1 MKTRDVIYDAATVY
15 GTGLI
20 SVSTRLAFD
29 RTTTRRELEII
40 GTDLHCSAVRIVTD
54 PVLATGQLA
63 GTTMKVSGGYG
74 RAGGDPDTEGYFDAS
89 G

>member
-1 MKTRDVIYDAATVY
+1 MKTRAVIYDAGTVY

-20 SVSTRLAFD
+20 SVRTRLAFD
-29 RTTTRRELEII
+29 RTTTRRE
-40 GTDLHCSAVRIVTD
+40 
-54 PVLATGQLA
+54 
-63 GTTMKVSGGYG
+63 

>member
-1 MKTRDVIYDAATVY
+1 MKTRGVIYDAGTVY

-20 SVSTRLAFD
+20 SVSR
-29 RTTTRRELEII
+29 
-40 GTDLHCSAVRIVTD
+40 
-54 PVLATGQLA
+54 QLA
-63 GTTMKVSGGYG
+63 GTTMTVGGRYV